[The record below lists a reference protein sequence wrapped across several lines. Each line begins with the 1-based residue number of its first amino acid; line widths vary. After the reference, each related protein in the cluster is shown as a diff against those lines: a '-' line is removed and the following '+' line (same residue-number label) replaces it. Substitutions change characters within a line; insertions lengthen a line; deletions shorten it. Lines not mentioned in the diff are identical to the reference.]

1 VRLIVTGDSTAA
13 DYPADRVPLAGWG
26 QALGERADLE
36 VINHARPG
44 ASTRSF
50 IATGLLDRALDDVHD
65 GDLLLV
71 CFGHNDAKAGERF
84 SDPEVAFPANLR
96 RFVAAGRAR
105 GATPV
110 LLTPIERR
118 HFVDERL
125 RSTHGMYPDRTRTV
139 AEVESVPLIDLT
151 SQTAVLWQSL
161 GEEESKRAFMWLDP
175 GAWTGYP
182 DGQQDDTHLR
192 AEGAEM
198 VADLV
203 YAGLSA
209 RGLLVERRRPV
220 ER

>member
-1 VRLIVTGDSTAA
+1 MRLIVTGDSTAA
-13 DYPADRVPLAGWG
+13 DYPADRAPLAGWG
-26 QALGERADLE
+26 QTLGAREDLE

-71 CFGHNDAKAGERF
+71 CFGHNDGKEGERF

-96 RFVAAGRAR
+96 RFVAAGRAH

-118 HFVDERL
+118 HFVDGRL
-125 RSTHGMYPDRTRTV
+125 QPTHGLYPDQTRTV
-139 AEVESVPLIDLT
+139 AQVESAPLIDLT
-151 SQTAVLWQSL
+151 SQTAELWQSQ

-175 GAWTGYP
+175 AAWTGYP
-182 DGQQDDTHLR
+182 HGQQDNTHLR

-203 YAGLSA
+203 YEALSSQ
-209 RGLLVERRRPV
+209 GLLTGRPLPAG
-220 ER
+220 R

>member
-1 VRLIVTGDSTAA
+1 MRLIVTGDSTAA
-13 DYPADRVPLAGWG
+13 DYPVDRAPLAGWG
-26 QALGERADLE
+26 QALGARDDLE

-50 IATGLLDRALDDVHD
+50 IETGLLDRAREDVRE

-71 CFGHNDAKAGERF
+71 CFGHNDGKEGERF

-118 HFVDERL
+118 HFVDGRL
-125 RSTHGMYPDRTRTV
+125 QPTHGRYPDQTRAV
-139 AEVESVPLIDLT
+139 ARLEDVPLIDLT
-151 SQTAVLWQSL
+151 AETAVLWQDR
-161 GEEESKRAFMWLDP
+161 GAEDSKRGFMWLAP
-175 GAWTGYP
+175 GVWAGYP

-192 AEGAEM
+192 AEGAVL
-198 VADLV
+198 VADVV

-209 RGLLVERRRPV
+209 KGLLADPRLVAGR
-220 ER
+220 

>member
-13 DYPADRVPLAGWG
+13 DYPAERAPQAGWG
-26 QALGERADLE
+26 QALGARDDME

-50 IATGLLDRALDDVHD
+50 IETGLLDRALEDVRE
-65 GDLLLV
+65 GDVLLV
-71 CFGHNDAKAGERF
+71 CFGHNDPKEGERF

-96 RFVAAGRAR
+96 RFVAAGRER

-118 HFVDERL
+118 HFVDGRL
-125 RSTHGMYPDRTRTV
+125 EPTHGRYPDQTRAV
-139 AEVESVPLIDLT
+139 ARLDELPLIDLT
-151 SQTAVLWQSL
+151 AQTAALWQEQGPDDS
-161 GEEESKRAFMWLDP
+161 RNAFMWLEP
-175 GAWTGYP
+175 GDWAGYP
-182 DGQQDDTHLR
+182 DGLRDDTHLR
-192 AEGAEM
+192 TEGAAL

-209 RGLLVERRRPV
+209 AALLADPRLLTGR
-220 ER
+220 